1 MSDSLIRNIDYLK
14 QTISFDGI
22 KSNKVSP
29 TDIDALLEF
38 DDKYLIIFELKYK
51 GAKVPIG
58 QKLALERI
66 IKNWKLSSKGYR
78 DGWVIYAQHE
88 TPKGDIIYLKDCK
101 VVSIYSDKEASFG
114 KPVDMIRFLNY
125 LSEKHNIKKLKI

>member
-1 MSDSLIRNIDYLK
+1 MESLIKNIDYLK
-14 QTISFDGI
+14 QVISYDGI
-22 KSNKVSP
+22 KSNKISP

-66 IKNWKLSSKGYR
+66 IKNWKLSSTSYR
-78 DGWVIYAQHE
+78 NGWVIYAQHE
-88 TPKGDIIYLKDCK
+88 SEKGEIIYLKDCK
-101 VVSIYSDKEASFG
+101 VTSIFSDKEASFQ
-114 KPVDMIRFLNY
+114 KPVDMVRFLNY
-125 LSEKHNIKKLKI
+125 LSDKHNIKKLKI